1 MEPVLTWQSA
11 EIRYGG
17 NPAVRGVS
25 FSVRP
30 GEILGIAGESGSG
43 KSSLLKAAMGLLG
56 PDGAVTGGKI
66 LFHGKNLP
74 ELPEAEL
81 RKIRGAGIGMVFQD
95 AGASFCPVRTVGA
108 QIYESLAAHRKITKK
123 EAREKALALFEK
135 LHLPD
140 GPRIWDSCPFAL
152 SGGMNQRVGIAA
164 AMLQEPE
171 VLLADEPTGALDAAV
186 RKQVIGE
193 ILRLREQY
201 GTAVVLVTHD
211 MGVVSAAADTVLV
224 LKDGR
229 TAEYGPAGKVLREP
243 ENPFTRRLL
252 EAVPRLRREEE
263 HPC

>member
-108 QIYESLAAHRKITKK
+108 QIYESLAAHRKITRE

-171 VLLADEPTGALDAAV
+171 VLLADEPTGNLDGETAEVVIDYLLKLSSSQGLAL
-186 RKQVIGE
+186 VI
-193 ILRLREQY
+193 
-201 GTAVVLVTHD
+201 VTHD
-211 MGVVSAAADTVLV
+211 PDIAARCDRVVR
-224 LKDGR
+224 LKNGCI
-229 TAEYGPAGKVLREP
+229 LP
-243 ENPFTRRLL
+243 EEN
-252 EAVPRLRREEE
+252 
-263 HPC
+263 